1 MTRLIFWLIGA
12 VVVLL
17 LGGVFALMMTK
28 DPGVMM
34 LTYNGWMVETTFW
47 TGIGFIVST
56 VLLILVFVALF
67 RKFAPTRV
75 WSNYRNRRDQKVAK
89 KETAIAVHSWLKGS
103 DDRTLQA
110 IDRIVAAGGSGRLP
124 AAVSLAVGMHHGDW
138 LERYAKFIEQD
149 PELKLFADALQAE
162 RLWQLNKHDDFID
175 LMRSRFDLRQVAWLR
190 DRFWQAMLLQ
200 KKSAELVTMVNEAAN
215 LQPEYRQT
223 WLLKAAVAAL
233 AEMEGDV
240 DAGNVIFKSLSKHQ
254 RNLPDIVQAEVR
266 YRVSV
271 GEHEQAFKRLKFL
284 LSQDANVER
293 CAALLDI
300 KIDNLQKVNFIES
313 IEPLNPGPEYCRTA
327 GVINLR
333 QQLWGNAQSWLEQGW
348 KQGDSLSGFYLAE
361 LFEQRNMMEQATR
374 LYRELANRSMTK
386 T

>member
-56 VLLILVFVALF
+56 VLVILVCVALF
-67 RKFAPTRV
+67 RKFAPTRI

-89 KETAIAVHSWLKGS
+89 KETAIAIHSWLKGS

-162 RLWQLNKHDDFID
+162 RLWQLTKYDDFID

-190 DRFWQAMLLQ
+190 DRFWQAMLLE
-200 KKSAELVTMVNEAAN
+200 KKSAELVTIVNEAAN
-215 LQPEYRQT
+215 IQPEYRQN

-233 AEMEGDV
+233 AEMQGDV

-266 YRVSV
+266 YRVSI

-284 LSQDANVER
+284 LSHDANVER
-293 CAALLDI
+293 CASLLDI
-300 KIDNLQKVNFIES
+300 KIDNLQKINFIES
-313 IEPLNPGPEYCRTA
+313 VEPLNPGPEYCRTA

-361 LFEQRNMMEQATR
+361 LFEQRNMMDQATR
-374 LYRELANRSMTK
+374 LYRELANRSMAK
-386 T
+386 I